1 MSTHMVKEMEL
12 INQFRD
18 ISLVCEATPDIVKL
32 GMLKLTSQMLVEIKE
47 GQKTD
52 LELVDCLT
60 LINHGEE
67 VNFKIDENE
76 ITMF

>member
-1 MSTHMVKEMEL
+1 V
-12 INQFRD
+12 
-18 ISLVCEATPDIVKL
+18 TPDIVKL

-76 ITMF
+76 ITKF

>member
-18 ISLVCEATPDIVKL
+18 ISLVCEAMPDIVKL
-32 GMLKLTSQMLVEIKE
+32 GMLRLTSQMLVEIKE

>member
-18 ISLVCEATPDIVKL
+18 ISLVCEVTPDIVKL

>member
-18 ISLVCEATPDIVKL
+18 ISLVCQVTPDIVKL

-47 GQKTD
+47 GQK
-52 LELVDCLT
+52 
-60 LINHGEE
+60 N
-67 VNFKIDENE
+67 
-76 ITMF
+76 

>member
-18 ISLVCEATPDIVKL
+18 ISLVCQVTPDIVKL
-32 GMLKLTSQMLVEIKE
+32 GMLKLTSQVLEEIKE

-52 LELVDCLT
+52 LELIDCLT
-60 LINHGEE
+60 LINDG
-67 VNFKIDENE
+67 
-76 ITMF
+76 